1 MIIPQFKLRSPSK
14 LGEDDTEDL
23 QDEVSNYFEW
33 IGLACLGS
41 ERYGWYQ
48 ETATVRWINDLRLKA
63 NDKPSPYVA
72 IYDVPSPHD
81 VGTVTH
87 FSCRGFLSPSYIEQ
101 VVNACTI
108 A

>member
-23 QDEVSNYFEW
+23 QDEVSDYFEW

-48 ETATVRWINDLRLKA
+48 ETATVR
-63 NDKPSPYVA
+63 
-72 IYDVPSPHD
+72 
-81 VGTVTH
+81 
-87 FSCRGFLSPSYIEQ
+87 
-101 VVNACTI
+101 
-108 A
+108 